1 MLKSEI
7 LKELEKN
14 KGVAVSGGKLAEALG
29 VSRTAVWK
37 AINSLKADGFDIKNM
52 QSVGYYL
59 PKNSDKLS
67 VEGILNY
74 VHHNIKILLF
84 DELPSTNT
92 KAISIATETTDPLAV
107 QNASADDSANNPVAI
122 VVIAEKQTAGKGR
135 LGRTF
140 YSPKDTG
147 IYMSI
152 IIRPHLNVE
161 KSLLITT
168 AASLAVAQ
176 AIKEICDLDAQI
188 KWVNDVYIN
197 EKKVCGILTEA
208 VTDFESGQIS
218 SLIVGIG
225 INCRPAS
232 NNQDNKITI
241 STKTDR
247 TDLQTLANKIGY
259 LSSANF
265 ERNVLIASVCD
276 HLLDIVDALK
286 ADDCSFLEDYKK
298 HSMIIGKDIY
308 VYPSPNTAPDK
319 KIPARAI
326 DIDSHGG
333 LVVKYED
340 NTITTL
346 STGEVS
352 IRLATLPAD
361 SDNREENI

>member
-14 KGVAVSGGKLAEALG
+14 KGAAVSGGKLAETLG

-37 AINSLKADGFDIKNM
+37 AINSLKAEGFDIKNL

-59 PKNSDKLS
+59 DKNSDKLS
-67 VEGILNY
+67 VEGILNCT
-74 VHHNIKILLF
+74 HHDIKVLLF

-92 KAISIATETTDPLAV
+92 KAISIATKANSAPITQDATDNIAKKPTAT
-107 QNASADDSANNPVAI
+107 

-135 LGRTF
+135 LGRSF

-152 IIRPHLNVE
+152 IIKPQLNVE

-176 AIKEICDLDAQI
+176 AIKDVCRLNAQI
-188 KWVNDVYIN
+188 KWVNDIYIDD
-197 EKKVCGILTEA
+197 KKVCGILTEA

-225 INCRPAS
+225 INCVANENFDTS
-232 NNQDNKITI
+232 AA
-241 STKTDR
+241 
-247 TDLQTLANKIGY
+247 DLFDEKLSNKIGY
-259 LSSANF
+259 LNADNL
-265 ERNVLIASVCD
+265 ERNKLIASVID
-276 HLLDIVDALK
+276 HLLDIVDMLK
-286 ADDCSFLEDYKK
+286 NDDASFMDDYKSR
-298 HSMIIGKDIY
+298 SMIIGRDIY
-308 VYPSPNTAPDK
+308 VYPSPNTSPNK
-319 KIPARAI
+319 KISAKAI
-326 DIDSHGG
+326 DIDSLGG
-333 LVVKYED
+333 LVVEYD
-340 NTITTL
+340 NGEVETL

-352 IRLATLPAD
+352 IRVK
-361 SDNREENI
+361 